1 MFQLVTI
8 IDPVSRWI
16 LAETI
21 PAGCENIPK
30 FIGNFM
36 FKTFCCFGFPKV
48 ELLNF
53 NSIQYELIVQEYNEI
68 TAQAR
73 DLIPDLKILQSDIS
87 LKSDGEDS
95 LHDHDIAN
103 HLCIH

>member
-1 MFQLVTI
+1 
-8 IDPVSRWI
+8 
-16 LAETI
+16 
-21 PAGCENIPK
+21 
-30 FIGNFM
+30 M

-68 TAQAR
+68 TAQAA

-95 LHDHDIAN
+95 LHDQDIEDAR
-103 HLCIH
+103 